1 MWEVF
6 LNSGRDEKSWIQLTQ
21 RDGKQIV
28 GGSCSR
34 NHHGLDSDL
43 PDKYTNTLIYK
54 NTNIKHKYTNTNGR
68 WQLLQKS
75 ARIRL
80 RLAREGEK

>member
-1 MWEVF
+1 MAPYFDSVFNVQNRTRPFFICVLILWEVF
-6 LNSGRDEKSWIQLTQ
+6 PNSGRDEKSWIQLTQ

-54 NTNIKHKYTNTNGR
+54 NTNTKTQI
-68 WQLLQKS
+68 
-75 ARIRL
+75 
-80 RLAREGEK
+80 